1 MKYNYTMRD
10 DLSGLRALLRV
21 AQKRSFRAA
30 AAELGVTPSAVSQT
44 IRALEGRLGI
54 RLLQRTTRSVGLTEA
69 GAQFVARLKPALEG
83 IDDALQS
90 LGELRGRPSGLL
102 RLTMLRTGYTD
113 VFKPILA
120 RFLAEY
126 PDVRVDLSLDEA
138 LTDIVTGGF
147 DAGLRLGE
155 SLDRE
160 MIAVRVSADQRLV
173 VVGSPTS
180 FRPPEGATTVSSRC

>member
-54 RLLQRTTRSVGLTEA
+54 R
-69 GAQFVARLKPALEG
+69 
-83 IDDALQS
+83 
-90 LGELRGRPSGLL
+90 
-102 RLTMLRTGYTD
+102 
-113 VFKPILA
+113 
-120 RFLAEY
+120 
-126 PDVRVDLSLDEA
+126 VDLSLDEA
-138 LTDIVTGGF
+138 LTDIVTAGF

-173 VVGSPTS
+173 VVGSPAYFAKHPAPSHPRDLHAHDCINLRRT
-180 FRPPEGATTVSSRC
+180 RGTVNR